1 LGLVGAVAYFRELMQ
16 AAIDSVP
23 ACPARSAMQKL
34 VLAESERLL
43 PQHAREQ
50 IARGVPVA
58 GLA

>member
-1 LGLVGAVAYFRELMQ
+1 VAYFRELMQ

-23 ACPARSAMQKL
+23 ACPARRAMQKL

-50 IARGVPVA
+50 IERGIVEP

>member
-1 LGLVGAVAYFRELMQ
+1 M
-16 AAIDSVP
+16 
-23 ACPARSAMQKL
+23 MQKL

-50 IARGVPVA
+50 ITRGIAEP

>member
-1 LGLVGAVAYFRELMQ
+1 
-16 AAIDSVP
+16 
-23 ACPARSAMQKL
+23 MQKL